1 MAKIINFPTLSN
13 LTEREQSELVTQVL
27 ELREKMNSIVDLI
40 CGQEQTNDLRQ
51 RLYNEMMAVES
62 MLTDA
67 DEMVLN
73 AMGRKLEQPLVRKKP
88 A

>member
-1 MAKIINFPTLSN
+1 MAKIINFPTLCN

-40 CGQEQTNDLRQ
+40 CDQEQTNDLRQ